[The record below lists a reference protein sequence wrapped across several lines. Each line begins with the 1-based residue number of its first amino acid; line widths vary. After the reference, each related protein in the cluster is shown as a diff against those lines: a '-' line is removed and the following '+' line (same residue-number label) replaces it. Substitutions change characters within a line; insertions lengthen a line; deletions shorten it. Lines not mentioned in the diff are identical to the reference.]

1 MKRTLM
7 AQGAQAMKWML
18 IGGGMLAPQLVHA
31 QDTDDSVKLETVTV
45 EGQVVDLVDLIPTE
59 PVDSVFGF
67 NKSLLETPRSVTT
80 ISNEMMN
87 KFNISELDD
96 LVALSPGSFT
106 QSFFG
111 VAGSLDVRGTNGEVY
126 FRGVRRIENP
136 GNYPTPIGASD
147 RIDIVR
153 GPASP
158 IYGPSRI
165 GGYLNFV
172 PKSARAENGAYMKEP
187 RGQIEVTHGSWD
199 KDVITGEVGGPG
211 SLGGQDFGYYLYAQV
226 EDSGS
231 YYENSS
237 TDQSIYQ
244 ASFNADLSDATRI
257 EFGGMYQN
265 FEGNQVAGWNRLTQ
279 DLIDHGTYITG
290 SPPSLDTNGDGLM
303 SAAEAEAGVLSDG
316 WYNGTE
322 VSGLNSNTALVNP
335 GTTHL
340 KGSQVL
346 VQQDDELTDKVTTLY
361 FDVIHDFESGLN
373 LHNKSF
379 YEDLDNNNENA
390 YGFSQYAQTW
400 AFEDQLIFA
409 YDTQHTPWLKG
420 SYQFSPSIRY
430 QDFEHGDNFEYE
442 YFDRRDI
449 SKPGSPIDRRTLST
463 RDGAEIE
470 PWSSHTFGNYTDFGA
485 AVLADFTAHQTID
498 LLLGARYDS
507 FDMESR
513 CGEYLPNG
521 NADSVGCDETTPIG
535 EKQTDTDDAFS
546 WSTSLSW
553 NIAKSGVIPYVTIAR
568 QSTLVTGQGGQIPAE
583 LVASGSAVGESKL
596 DEYGVKGSL
605 FGGRLYT
612 TLDYF
617 KQQRTDYNAQDTV
630 TNNTTLAEGWE
641 FEFRSVLTD
650 NLSMTGA
657 YSNTKVYNV
666 PKGSAQFSF
675 AGAEDVMGVIDP
687 SEMFGG
693 VTGLYQTSSGSRKAG
708 IPENIYS
715 LYFIYNFTGDVL
727 NGLTATLGATHV
739 DSVYSGWTKQ
749 VKLPSYTLVNA
760 GLSYDTRHW
769 GLSLQGKN
777 LTDERY
783 FRSNFPDLFG
793 GSVVLP
799 ELPRNYMASLSYKF

>member
-7 AQGAQAMKWML
+7 AQGAQAMKLML

-31 QDTDDSVKLETVTV
+31 QTAADTSKIETVTV
-45 EGQVVDLVDLIPTE
+45 EGQVVDLVDLIPNK

-80 ISNEMMN
+80 ISNEMLN
-87 KFNISELDD
+87 KLNISELDD

-172 PKSARAENGAYMKEP
+172 PKSARAENGAYMP
-187 RGQIEVTHGSWD
+187 DPHGQLEVTHGSWD
-199 KDVITGEVGGPG
+199 KDVITAEVGGPG
-211 SLGGQDFGYYLYAQV
+211 SLGSQDFGYYLYAQV

-244 ASFNADLSDATRI
+244 ASFNADLSDDTRI

-265 FEGNQVAGWNRLTQ
+265 FAGNQVAGWNRLTQ

-303 SAAEAEAGVLSDG
+303 SAAEAAAGVLSDG

-322 VSGLNSNTALVNP
+322 VTGLNSNTALVNP

-361 FDVIHDFESGLN
+361 FDVIHDFASGLN
-373 LHNKSF
+373 VHNKSF

-409 YDTQHTPWLKG
+409 YDTQHTGWLSG

-449 SKPGSPIDRRTLST
+449 SKPGSPVDRRTLST

-485 AVLADFTAHQTID
+485 ALLADFTAHETID
-498 LLLGARYDS
+498 LLLGGRYDS
-507 FDMESR
+507 FDMKSR

-521 NADSVGCDETTPIG
+521 NADSVGCDDSTPIG
-535 EKQTDTDDAFS
+535 VNQTDTDDAFS

-553 NIAKSGVIPYVTIAR
+553 NINKAGVIPYVTIAR

-596 DEYGVKGSL
+596 DEYGVKGNL

-630 TNNTTLAEGWE
+630 TNNTTLSEGWE

-675 AGAEDVMGVIDP
+675 AGAEDVNGVIDP

-693 VTGLYQTSSGSRKAG
+693 VTGLYQTSPGSRKAG

-715 LYFIYNFTGDVL
+715 LYFIYSFTGDML

-749 VKLPSYTLVNA
+749 VKLPAYTLVNA
-760 GLSYDTRHW
+760 GVSYDTRHW